1 MKQSLTR
8 VIVILMLAGCA
19 AAPSQQDA
27 PGLNEESSTLTASGQ
42 LRPLARPSSLNTTIK
57 APPQAARTVEEFDT
71 TTAEQRSE
79 ALAEAAGAGG
89 ERALGTTV
97 ASLGSPTEPG
107 FWLKTPLV
115 SAPSKG
121 KVIYPANGKSVAVE
135 LIPLDGPKTAGSQ
148 LSLPAMRLIEAP
160 LTGLPEVQVFSVS
173 S

>member
-1 MKQSLTR
+1 MKLSLTS
-8 VIVILMLAGCA
+8 VVAILMLAGCA
-19 AAPSQQDA
+19 VGPLQQDM
-27 PGLNEESSTLTASGQ
+27 PGLNDEGEELAASGEV
-42 LRPLARPSSLNTTIK
+42 RPLARPSSLNTTIK

-79 ALAEAAGAGG
+79 AVAEASDAGG

-97 ASLGSPTEPG
+97 ASLGSPTETG

-115 SAPSKG
+115 SSPSRG
-121 KVIYPANGKSVAVE
+121 KVVYPANGKSVAVD
-135 LIPLDGPKTAGSQ
+135 LIPIEGPKTAGSQ

-173 S
+173 G